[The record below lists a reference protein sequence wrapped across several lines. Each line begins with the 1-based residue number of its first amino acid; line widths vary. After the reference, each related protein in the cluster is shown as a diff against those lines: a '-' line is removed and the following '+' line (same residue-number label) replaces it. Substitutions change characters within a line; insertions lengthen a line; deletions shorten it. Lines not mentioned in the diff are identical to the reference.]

1 MSAVYAAMGT
11 AEPVIAPGWLLTTV
25 LPTRTAGICQR
36 EGTWS
41 VIVDGPAATS
51 RSLDKAL
58 ASALRPSSASE
69 NPRTA

>member
-1 MSAVYAAMGT
+1 MTAVYRAMG
-11 AEPVIAPGWLLTTV
+11 ANEPVFASGWLLTAV
-25 LPTRTAGICQR
+25 LSTRTAGICQR

-51 RSLDKAL
+51 RSLDEAL

-69 NPRTA
+69 NARTA